1 MKGIDPFSHF
11 TFTLT
16 SLLRPTEHL
25 LLIRE
30 RFFPFIW
37 LPDILLGA
45 RTGLRNVKDGGY
57 CGAAEDESGHLSIS
71 GLEVCVLSLFLI
83 WGPGKWFSRGQLL
96 SFALSSWED
105 YHQCSHWWFNHGIK
119 ILWAIFVQNAGKVS
133 SPMHNSSAK
142 IFSPHHGWLC

>member
-83 WGPGKWFSRGQLL
+83 
-96 SFALSSWED
+96 
-105 YHQCSHWWFNHGIK
+105 
-119 ILWAIFVQNAGKVS
+119 
-133 SPMHNSSAK
+133 
-142 IFSPHHGWLC
+142 

>member
-37 LPDILLGA
+37 LPDILLEYKMSRMGV
-45 RTGLRNVKDGGY
+45 TVVQQKM
-57 CGAAEDESGHLSIS
+57 
-71 GLEVCVLSLFLI
+71 SLDI
-83 WGPGKWFSRGQLL
+83 
-96 SFALSSWED
+96 
-105 YHQCSHWWFNHGIK
+105 
-119 ILWAIFVQNAGKVS
+119 
-133 SPMHNSSAK
+133 
-142 IFSPHHGWLC
+142 